1 MSSTNAKK
9 KKMSEMPPI
18 RYLYK
23 YKNKTTLK

>member
-1 MSSTNAKK
+1 MSSTNAK